1 MRNQSL
7 RLLAIA
13 MASLSISAAAQ
24 EAPINKGDLA
34 DPRTSIDQ
42 SPVSIGDAAIND
54 KLGVNQRTRITNAS
68 TQATDA
74 STAARVFNG
83 VGKDVIQQQAVLGDT
98 AMAGQR
104 KQSEFQKF
112 VQEATGQVLPIYGS
126 NFFEKAPSTFSP
138 VVNAPV
144 PADYPLGPG
153 DEVLIRGWGSVDIDF
168 RATIDRAGTITIPS
182 IGAVVLSGV
191 RAGEA
196 ESVVRA
202 AVNRLY
208 KGVSLSVSFGQ
219 LRAITVYVVGQAS
232 RPGTYTVSS
241 ASTLVTALFASG
253 GPSPTGAMRHV
264 QLKRNGRVVA
274 DLDLYSFI
282 ARGDK
287 SGDVRLLDGDT
298 IYIPVAA
305 GHVALVGKVNNPAIY
320 ELLTPNEPLD
330 SVLQV
335 AGGVPVLAD
344 PRRAFLERL
353 DPGRK
358 QPRTVSEFALDAAG
372 MKTRLKD
379 GDLVNITSI
388 TPEFANAVMLR
399 GSVDQSIRAPF
410 KPGMRVT
417 DLIPGREYLMT
428 RASVAR
434 QNAVVRTGA
443 NDADA
448 TRNGNEL
455 VGNIGN
461 LIDEVNWEYATVERI
476 DKATLSVTV
485 IPFNLGLAF
494 DQPSGPDN
502 LALQPGDVITVF
514 SQNDVSIPMERRK
527 VYVRIEGEVK
537 VPGVYQVAPGETLQ
551 SALAKAGGPTQHAYL
566 FGTQFYRIQART
578 EQEASLERVT
588 AKLEAQLRSQQAFQS
603 ANVMA
608 ATAAD
613 VQMAE
618 LRRNVAMQNS
628 QASLTRLKQL
638 RPTGRI
644 AFGLDPRERSF
655 NRIPD
660 LKLANGDRLVIPARP
675 DFVQILGEVNSES
688 TSIWRAGA
696 TVGEYLQRAGMTTD
710 ADADNIFLVR
720 ADGSVLGT
728 DSQSWLRN
736 SISSVEVM
744 PGDVIVVPVK
754 ASKESAWTRF
764 TGGLKEWAQIL
775 ANFGLGAAAIKT
787 LRD

>member
-1 MRNQSL
+1 MRKQSL
-7 RLLAIA
+7 SLLAIA
-13 MASLSISAAAQ
+13 LASLSFSAGAQ
-24 EAPINKGDLA
+24 ETPINKGDLA

-42 SPVSIGDAAIND
+42 NPVSIGDAAVND
-54 KLGVNQRTRITNAS
+54 KLGVNNRTRITNAS
-68 TQATDA
+68 SQATDA
-74 STAARVFNG
+74 STAARVLNG
-83 VGKDVIQQQAVLGDT
+83 IGKDVLQQQTVLGE
-98 AMAGQR
+98 ASGPAR
-104 KQSEFQKF
+104 PQSEFQKF
-112 VQEATGQVLPIYGS
+112 VQEATGQSLPIFGS
-126 NFFEKAPSTFSP
+126 SFFDKAPSTFSP
-138 VVNAPV
+138 VLNAPV

-168 RATIDRAGTITIPS
+168 RATIDRNGTITIPS
-182 IGAVVLSGV
+182 IGSVVLSGV
-191 RAGEA
+191 RASEA
-196 ESVVRA
+196 ETVIRA

-219 LRAITVYVVGQAS
+219 LRAITVYVVGQAT

-253 GPSPTGAMRHV
+253 GPSPLGAMRHV
-264 QLKRNGRVVA
+264 QLKRNGRIVA

-282 ARGDK
+282 AKGDK

-320 ELLTPNEPLD
+320 ELLNPNESLD
-330 SVLQV
+330 HILQI

-388 TPEFANAVMLR
+388 TPDFANAVMLR

-417 DLIPGREYLMT
+417 DLIPSREYLMT
-428 RASVAR
+428 RASVTR
-434 QNAVVRTGA
+434 QNAVVRSGS
-443 NDADA
+443 NDSDP

-461 LIDEVNWEYATVERI
+461 LLDEVNWEYATVERV
-476 DKATLSVTV
+476 DKATLDVAV
-485 IPFNLGLAF
+485 IPFNLGKAF

-502 LALQPGDVITVF
+502 LVLRPGDVVTVF
-514 SQNDVSIPMERRK
+514 SQNDVSVPMERRR
-527 VYVRIEGEVK
+527 VFVRVEGEVK
-537 VPGVYQVAPGETLQ
+537 VPGVYQMSPGETLQ

-588 AKLEAQLRSQQAFQS
+588 AKLEAQLRSQQAVQS

-608 ATAAD
+608 TTAAD
-613 VQMAE
+613 VQLAE
-618 LRRNVAMQNS
+618 LRRAAAIQNS
-628 QASLTRLKQL
+628 QASLLRLKQL

-660 LKLANGDRLVIPARP
+660 LKLANGDRLVVPARP

-688 TSIWRAGA
+688 TSIWKSGA
-696 TVGEYLQRAGMTTD
+696 TVGNYLQRAGMTTD
-710 ADADNIFLVR
+710 ADADNVFVVR
-720 ADGSVLGT
+720 ADGSVLAA

-736 SISSVEVM
+736 SISGVQVM
-744 PGDVIVVPVK
+744 PGDVIVVPAK